1 MHGGRCRRLKSLIP
15 DHAVCLSNGKRTFVW
30 MWNIPYL
37 FHCRT
42 FSTVI
47 WCPTQSVSWKPDWSP
62 NWKPSQFVLRCLMRT
77 AWSTSTPGRG
87 WSRNPTCQ
95 SGADLSDPRP
105 QEAYPSHQVRKRNL
119 SFRGRHSW
127 KKSWYTLNRYPTF
140 SLQAFFIR
148 FLQNQ
153 VILPRE

>member
-1 MHGGRCRRLKSLIP
+1 
-15 DHAVCLSNGKRTFVW
+15 
-30 MWNIPYL
+30 MWKCNILYP

-47 WCPTQSVSWKPDWSP
+47 WCPTQSVSWKPGWSL
-62 NWKPSQFVLRCLMRT
+62 NWRPSQFVLRCLMRT

-95 SGADLSDPRP
+95 SGADLSDPRL
-105 QEAYPSHQVRKRNL
+105 QEAYQPHQVRKRNL

-127 KKSWYTLNRYPTF
+127 KKIMVHSQQIPHILSTGVF
-140 SLQAFFIR
+140 HSLSPESSNSSPGNNCEWNIWPGKYIFDDIGY
-148 FLQNQ
+148 LTN
-153 VILPRE
+153 VN